1 MESIMDITEAMEV
14 METMD
19 RNNKKEFIFRL
30 L

>member
-1 MESIMDITEAMEV
+1 MDVIMDITEAMEA
-14 METMD
+14 MEIMD

>member
-1 MESIMDITEAMEV
+1 MDVIMDITEAMEV